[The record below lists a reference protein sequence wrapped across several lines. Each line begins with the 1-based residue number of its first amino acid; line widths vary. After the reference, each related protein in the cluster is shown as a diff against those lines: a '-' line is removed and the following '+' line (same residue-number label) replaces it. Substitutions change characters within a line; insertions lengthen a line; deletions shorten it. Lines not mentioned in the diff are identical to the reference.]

1 VPCGGEP
8 SLFASFLGTIAK
20 NNTLTPLSIEHWKRR
35 EFKPFHRQI
44 LKSPR
49 VPLVLLLHQW
59 DLELRDQMLYEAFWK
74 WSMVKNT

>member
-1 VPCGGEP
+1 MDASERIELEIDEFGVPCGGES

-44 LKSPR
+44 LKITKVKHSPS
-49 VPLVLLLHQW
+49 P
-59 DLELRDQMLYEAFWK
+59 
-74 WSMVKNT
+74 